1 MGKSDHCAVWGCD
14 NDRRY
19 PDKYVIKEHISAF
32 DGCKHI
38 RFWSCK
44 EKFFRTWSKL
54 INREVID
61 KTSGKKTLL
70 KVGKSTKVC
79 SNHFQYGKPTDSCP
93 HPTLFLKG
101 YDGPS
106 QPKRRRLDRSDLFKP
121 THSEATPVNISETV
135 EIDHF
140 HVSEVI
146 AEENADNHPVHESVD
161 IPESGLDTSKERRA
175 HRLSWDS
182 ISGNNPIIKLYTGCP
197 TAKVFLFI
205 VDRVRSKHGKISY
218 FKGKNSFQVKN
229 YQHSPSKPLSRK
241 KTGPSRQLKLED
253 EILLTLMRIRLD
265 PPIEDL
271 AFRFKIS
278 ASHASKICT
287 TFFVLLARELEPL
300 IYWPTPEE
308 TLAFKHPHF
317 SGDFN
322 KVEGIGDCTEQ
333 VIQKPANSK
342 AQYQTYSTY
351 KSRNTQ
357 KKLIFCTKGGSI
369 SFVSR
374 SYSGSASDRFITED
388 SNVVQKFHPGFIA
401 MFDKGFTV
409 QDIFLP
415 RQVKV
420 KVPPFVRSK
429 RQFTPSEISECKRI
443 ARARIHIERVM
454 GRLKEFRLLD
464 HTLPLTLLDIID
476 EVWLIAAAI
485 TNLQPPLVKG
495 QPPD

>member
-54 INREVID
+54 INRD
-61 KTSGKKTLL
+61 L

-135 EIDHF
+135 EIDNF

-161 IPESGLDTSKERRA
+161 IPQSGLDTSKERRA

-197 TAKVFLFI
+197 TAKVFCSLWI
-205 VDRVRSKHGKISY
+205 VSDQSMARSLILKARI
-218 FKGKNSFQVKN
+218 
-229 YQHSPSKPLSRK
+229 HSRL
-241 KTGPSRQLKLED
+241 KTTSTAHQSLCQEK
-253 EILLTLMRIRLD
+253 RLD
-265 PPIEDL
+265 
-271 AFRFKIS
+271 
-278 ASHASKICT
+278 H
-287 TFFVLLARELEPL
+287 
-300 IYWPTPEE
+300 
-308 TLAFKHPHF
+308 
-317 SGDFN
+317 
-322 KVEGIGDCTEQ
+322 
-333 VIQKPANSK
+333 PANSNWK
-342 AQYQTYSTY
+342 M
-351 KSRNTQ
+351 
-357 KKLIFCTKGGSI
+357 
-369 SFVSR
+369 
-374 SYSGSASDRFITED
+374 
-388 SNVVQKFHPGFIA
+388 KFF
-401 MFDKGFTV
+401 
-409 QDIFLP
+409 
-415 RQVKV
+415 
-420 KVPPFVRSK
+420 
-429 RQFTPSEISECKRI
+429 
-443 ARARIHIERVM
+443 
-454 GRLKEFRLLD
+454 
-464 HTLPLTLLDIID
+464 
-476 EVWLIAAAI
+476 
-485 TNLQPPLVKG
+485 
-495 QPPD
+495 